1 MLVIKKINLLII
13 NGTLHGGGAEHV
25 IATLVKNLDK
35 SRFNVTVCFIKQGGV
50 IKEELEAEGY
60 EVIGLSE
67 KTLRKGGVHIPL
79 ELKRIVKSRSIDI
92 VHSHDLS
99 SFIHISL
106 SKLLF
111 NPAAYVHTYHFG
123 NYPHRPKKYLAI
135 EKLLWRIPQ
144 KLIAVGE
151 QQRQTI
157 ITTFGIPGQRLEM
170 LWNGVD
176 DKEYVKEEKCLKFAN
191 EEDKIVV
198 GSLSTLIEQK
208 GIDILLRAMAL
219 LKNTNNKFILLIV
232 GEGPLR
238 KKLEQL
244 AKDLGVEHM
253 VHFVGWVKDA
263 SSTVLPLF
271 DIFVQS
277 SLWEAM
283 SVVILEAMAAKK
295 PIVATR
301 VGENGVV
308 IVDGKTGLLVPAG
321 DEKSLADAIM
331 KLLCDPDLRNKL
343 SNAARRRYETEF
355 TGRAMAR
362 RYEALYESML
372 QQGKPSR

>member
-1 MLVIKKINLLII
+1 MIKKINLLIV

-35 SRFNVTVCFIKQGGV
+35 NRFNVTVCYIKQGGV
-50 IKEELEAEGY
+50 IKEELERGGY

-67 KTLRKGGVHIPL
+67 ESLKKGGIYISL

-99 SFIHISL
+99 SFIHTAI
-106 SKLLF
+106 SKLFF
-111 NPAAYVHTYHFG
+111 NPARYAHTFHFG
-123 NYPHRPKKYLAI
+123 NYPHRPKKYLLI

-144 KLIAVGE
+144 KLVAVGE
-151 QQRQTI
+151 QQRQAI
-157 ITTFGIPGQRLEM
+157 IKTFRIPDKRLEM

-176 DKEYVKEEKCLKFAN
+176 NKQYVKSGKYQKYAKH
-191 EEDKIVV
+191 DGKIII

-208 GIDILLRAMAL
+208 GVDTLLRAVAML
-219 LKNTNNKFILLIV
+219 ENTEHDFTLLIV

-238 KKLEQL
+238 KKLEQI
-244 AKDLGVEHM
+244 AKDLCIEDM

-271 DIFVQS
+271 DVFVQS

-283 SVVILEAMAAKK
+283 SVVILEAMAARK
-295 PIVATR
+295 PIIATR
-301 VGENGVV
+301 VGENEVV
-308 IVDGKTGLLVPAG
+308 LIDEETGLLVPAG
-321 DEKSLADAIM
+321 NEKSLAVAIRR
-331 KLLCDPDLRNKL
+331 LLDDPDLRNKL
-343 SNAARRRYETEF
+343 GCAAQHRYETEF
-355 TGRAMAR
+355 TGLAMAK

-372 QQGKPSR
+372 YKDNLSR